1 MSVHER
7 PQTFSSRVPRAWAGV
22 CASYFG
28 VARAA
33 PLHLSLD
40 GYPVGSL
47 RCVSSGGHYTVWAK
61 WDHGVFALHAPRRP
75 YPAPA
80 LGYVLLDRGR
90 ALQFFGAGGAAEP
103 LACARF
109 PHAHARGFAVD
120 LGFAGII

>member
-1 MSVHER
+1 VGALRFLRGRE
-7 PQTFSSRVPRAWAGV
+7 G
-22 CASYFG
+22 G
-28 VARAA
+28 
-33 PLHLSLD
+33 
-40 GYPVGSL
+40 GY
-47 RCVSSGGHYTVWAK
+47 HAVWAK

-75 YPAPA
+75 FPAPA